1 MQGKYQITNFQ
12 DQIKSLNLAT
22 DLKTKQ
28 KKKERKNP
36 CAHNA
41 KRHYTS
47 ELHTIPGR
55 DCMEIKEPVEAAI
68 RESIERKK
76 A

>member
-28 KKKERKNP
+28 KKIHLPIMQKDIRQVSFIPFQDEIAWRSKNLWRLP
-36 CAHNA
+36 
-41 KRHYTS
+41 
-47 ELHTIPGR
+47 L
-55 DCMEIKEPVEAAI
+55 
-68 RESIERKK
+68 ESL
-76 A
+76 

>member
-28 KKKERKNP
+28 KKNP
-36 CAHNA
+36 FAHNA
-41 KRHYTS
+41 KRHQTS

-68 RESIERKK
+68 RESLEREK